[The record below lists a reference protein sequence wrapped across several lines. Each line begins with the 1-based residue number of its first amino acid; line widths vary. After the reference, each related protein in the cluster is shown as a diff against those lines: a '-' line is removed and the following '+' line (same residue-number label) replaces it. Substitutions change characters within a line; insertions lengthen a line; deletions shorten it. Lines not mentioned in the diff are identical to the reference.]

1 MFGRRIRNK
10 IRGVAVYWGTTLGW
24 GRGEGG
30 WRLPGRGVGEEW
42 VPFVTSQRDSF
53 HYCVFLRALF
63 SPRNKSTMDFSDHV
77 RTLGSHPHRRRL
89 RLCLGCS
96 PCFIHMHNA
105 ARWCFPDSFFP
116 PAGPESHLRLKRF
129 QLLSFPPTCFTCFP
143 PPPTSQSN
151 RLPKQRSAKQEVE
164 RWRPK
169 SFR

>member
-1 MFGRRIRNK
+1 MGDDT
-10 IRGVAVYWGTTLGW
+10 WLGA
-24 GRGEGG
+24 GEGG

-53 HYCVFLRALF
+53 HYCVFLQALF
-63 SPRNKSTMDFSDHV
+63 FPRNKSTMDFSDHV

-129 QLLSFPPTCFTCFP
+129 QLLSFPPTCFTYFSP
-143 PPPTSQSN
+143 PPPSPH
-151 RLPKQRSAKQEVE
+151 LPV
-164 RWRPK
+164 
-169 SFR
+169 